1 MNPLSTSSA
10 YEGGYLSQEDD
21 AMDPMLS
28 AGEVRSVIRRQL
40 IGSVVVA
47 AAIAVFAGLTA
58 LRPAHVAD
66 NAASSHRFAV
76 VQQPAFVTPAGE
88 RLAAWKE
95 H

>member
-1 MNPLSTSSA
+1 MNSLSTSTA
-10 YEGGYLSQEDD
+10 YDGGYLSRQDD

-28 AGEVRSVIRRQL
+28 AGEVRSVIRRQF

-47 AAIAVFAGLTA
+47 AVIAVFAGLTA

-66 NAASSHRFAV
+66 NAASHRFAV
-76 VQQPAFVTPAGE
+76 VQQPTFVIPAGE